1 MHNFFVPNSKILK
14 VEDIHPEGE
23 LLVILHNVLTGKD
36 DIQSYKNLVT
46 DVGKEAIADALRG
59 NTANNRGAI
68 TYCAVGTNAL
78 APANANTQLGSELYR
93 KLVSVRATDPSIPR
107 VATFQTF
114 FNVNEANGALKE
126 AGLFGG
132 LATATTNS
140 GTLFCHTAINRTKT
154 TADTLTI
161 LWRVRIG

>member
-1 MHNFFVPNSKILK
+1 MDFLK
-14 VEDIHPEGE
+14 QLEDIPMEGE
-23 LLVILHNVLTGKD
+23 LLVILRNVMTGKE
-36 DIQSYKNLVT
+36 DIQHVKNLVT
-46 DVGKEAIADALRG
+46 DAGKEAIADALRG
-59 NTANNRGAI
+59 NTANNRGTI
-68 TYCAVGTNAL
+68 TYCAVGTNAV
-78 APANANTQLGSELYR
+78 APANTNTQLGAELYR
-93 KLVSVRATDPSIPR
+93 KLVSVRGTDPSIPR

-132 LATATTNS
+132 TATGTTNT